1 MARRAPSPTRV
12 SADIATAAASVALNE
27 NRSAAEQINYWAR
40 IGMQV
45 ERAASSGSRRVMAVV
60 SGAAQFSDLMSDERA
75 VAHATID
82 ARIARRVSD
91 QSFGAN
97 QRKVGQ
103 VTVSVDDDGQL
114 VEISPDGSRRQL

>member
-1 MARRAPSPTRV
+1 MAPSAPSPTRV
-12 SADIATAAASVALNE
+12 SADIATAAASVAPAE
-27 NRSAAEQINYWAR
+27 NRSIAEQINYWAR

-45 ERAASSGSRRVMAVV
+45 ERAASSGGRRVMAVV
-60 SGAAQFSDLMSDERA
+60 SGAAQFSELTSDERA

-97 QRKVGQ
+97 RRKAGQ
-103 VTVSVDDDGQL
+103 VTVSVDDDGN
-114 VEISPDGSRRQL
+114 VIEISPDGSRRPL